1 MEPRGFA
8 ESARPQSP
16 MAASAPRRP
25 AEDMNFEDVAI
36 TFSQEEWGLLDEAQR
51 LLYCDVMLEI
61 FALAASLG
69 CWHNLEDEEAPSAQI
84 VSVEGESQVRASET
98 VPAAQR
104 THPCRR
110 GVSVFKDILHLDECQ
125 AANLEN
131 ETCFRAASVSG
142 SCFSADFTQQQ
153 REASGEQP
161 CRGDADSDLVTRGS
175 FCASGTPFTRQDVGA
190 EFPAISGLLQLQSTL
205 ITEGS
210 HSGSEGGQAAH
221 SGKSRHVSGEC
232 EKAAL
237 HNQNLDQRQ
246 SICSGEG
253 VHECSKCGKVT
264 PHRRVPTGGK
274 PDMYSV
280 CGTCFHGEDFL
291 IPHQRVHT
299 VEKRYECSDCGKCLG
314 YKIDLIRHQR
324 IHTGEKP
331 YQCSDCGKSFRQS
344 CALIQHKR
352 IHTGEKPY
360 ECGYCGKSF
369 RQRTNFILHKRVHT
383 GERPYECNECDKSF
397 TRTYNLLT
405 HQRIHT
411 GEKPYECSDCGKTFR
426 ESSTLI
432 KHKRVHTGERPYKCN
447 ECGKSFTRTS
457 NLLRHQRLHTEERP

>member
-1 MEPRGFA
+1 M
-8 ESARPQSP
+8 
-16 MAASAPRRP
+16 
-25 AEDMNFEDVAI
+25 DFEDVAI

-69 CWHNLEDEEAPSAQI
+69 CWHNLEDKEAPSVQS
-84 VSVEGESQVRASET
+84 VSVEGESQVRPSET
-98 VPAAQR
+98 APAARR
-104 THPCRR
+104 THPCGR
-110 GVSVFKDILHLDECQ
+110 GVSVFKDILHLTECQ

-131 ETCFRAASVSG
+131 GTCFRAASVSG
-142 SCFSADFTQQQ
+142 SCFSADFAQQQ
-153 REASGEQP
+153 REASGEKP
-161 CRGDADSDLVTRGS
+161 CRGDADRDLVTRGS

-205 ITEGS
+205 TAEG
-210 HSGSEGGQAAH
+210 HTVAV
-221 SGKSRHVSGEC
+221 R
-232 EKAAL
+232 
-237 HNQNLDQRQ
+237 
-246 SICSGEG
+246 
-253 VHECSKCGKVT
+253 
-264 PHRRVPTGGK
+264 
-274 PDMYSV
+274 
-280 CGTCFHGEDFL
+280 
-291 IPHQRVHT
+291 RVHT
-299 VEKRYECSDCGKCLG
+299 LEKRYECSDCGKCLG

-383 GERPYECNECDKSF
+383 GERPYECNECEKSF